1 MILIQRDALYTRQD
15 LAELLEPAGVDVDTF
30 ISKIKPR
37 RVLRA
42 LYRGSDLLTA
52 WDSAME
58 LSEPMSLPAAKNSGN
73 RKRRS
78 SPTKGNLI
86 GGVFTPEDIGLAK

>member
-15 LAELLEPAGVDVDTF
+15 LASLLEPLGIDPDTF
-30 ISKIKPR
+30 ISRLKPR
-37 RVLRA
+37 KVFKRA
-42 LYRGSDLLTA
+42 WLGEDLLEAYRRASPLADLHT
-52 WDSAME
+52 MP
-58 LSEPMSLPAAKNSGN
+58 EPKNRGN